1 VPAGFVSQSADN
13 GSAAM
18 ASEIAS
24 FFAGRAA
31 RSDDDRAYLAARQ
44 SMLAE
49 QETHAIGVDTDS
61 ELQSLMVVEQAYA
74 ANARVL
80 SVIDSLMRLLLEG

>member
-1 VPAGFVSQSADN
+1 MSQSAAA

-18 ASEIAS
+18 ASEITS

-31 RSDDDRAYLAARQ
+31 RSDEDRAYLTARQ
-44 SMLAE
+44 SVLAE
-49 QETHAIGVDTDS
+49 SEMNATGVDTDG
-61 ELQSLMVVEQAYA
+61 ELQSLMLVEQTYA

-80 SVIDSLMRLLLEG
+80 SVIDDLMQLLLEA